1 MSTKQ
6 EVQNLQEKIV
16 RDIREILSSYPPD
29 SVLLFN
35 SPFGIT
41 LLEEIIDVEIF
52 ASYAAKDLKQDGTVV
67 YDSYDTTGEEVQLE
81 RLTIYELAHIKD
93 ILLGHQFELEA
104 T

>member
-6 EVQNLQEKIV
+6 EVQDLQNKII
-16 RDIREILSSYPPD
+16 RDIRETLSSYPPD

-41 LLEEIIDVEIF
+41 LLEEVVDIEVF
-52 ASYAAKDLKQDGTVV
+52 ASYAAKDLKQDGTVI

-93 ILLGHQFELEA
+93 VLATHQFELE

>member
-6 EVQNLQEKIV
+6 EVQDLQNKII
-16 RDIREILSSYPPD
+16 RDIRETLSSYPPD

-67 YDSYDTTGEEVQLE
+67 YDSYDTTGEEIQLE
-81 RLTIYELAHIKD
+81 RLTIYELAHMKD
-93 ILLGHQFELEA
+93 VLVTHQFELRR